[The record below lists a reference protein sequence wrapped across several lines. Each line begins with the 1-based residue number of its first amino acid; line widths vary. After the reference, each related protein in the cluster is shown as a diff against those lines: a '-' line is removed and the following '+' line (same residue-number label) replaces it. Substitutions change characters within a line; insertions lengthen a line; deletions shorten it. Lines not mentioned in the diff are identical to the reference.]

1 MINILPTQLA
11 TLAMFAVC
19 ALALLLG
26 RRFERLVAVATI
38 AAWMLS
44 AVVHGPDNDAVQWG
58 IFTVDLVYLLVLIG
72 FAVFDR
78 PLWILFMAAFQ
89 LLVVLT
95 HVVFMTDMTLK
106 QWAFFS
112 AYYLW
117 SDAQLVALAVGVA
130 QAWWGKRRAGRS

>member
-1 MINILPTQLA
+1 MFSILPTQIAYGVMLV
-11 TLAMFAVC
+11 VC
-19 ALALLLG
+19 GLALAFG
-26 RRFERLVAVATI
+26 RRFERLVAVATLV
-38 AAWMLS
+38 AWL
-44 AVVHGPDNDAVQWG
+44 VTPLVQRQDNDLVQWG
-58 IFTVDLVYLLVLIG
+58 IFTVDLIYLLVLIG

-78 PLWILFMAAFQ
+78 PLWILFMASFQ

-117 SDAQLVALAVGVA
+117 SDAQLIALAVGVW
-130 QAWWGKRRAGRS
+130 QAWRGRGREVER

>member
-1 MINILPTQLA
+1 MFSILPTQIAYLV
-11 TLAMFAVC
+11 MFAVC
-19 ALALLLG
+19 GLALAFG
-26 RRFERLVAVATI
+26 RRFERLVAVATVI
-38 AAWMLS
+38 AWL
-44 AVVHGPDNDAVQWG
+44 VTPLVHRADNDLVQWG
-58 IFTVDLVYLLVLIG
+58 IFTVDLIYLLVLIG

-78 PLWILFMAAFQ
+78 PLWILFMASFQ

-117 SDAQLVALAVGVA
+117 SDAQLAALAVGVW
-130 QAWWGKRRAGRS
+130 QAWWGQRRASRR